1 MPEESKS
8 SPSESRPEEGKPKE
22 MSGVDVLAL
31 TLAKILDK
39 NGSKIVEKSM
49 EILEEKV
56 SRDKE
61 LEKIKEEHWYST
73 VKWTTILAG
82 ILLAIMGILS
92 YVGKM
97 SSDAIAFL
105 LGTVAGYLFS
115 ILGNLVGRLQEKD
128 S

>member
-1 MPEESKS
+1 MPEESPS
-8 SPSESRPEEGKPKE
+8 SPESKPEESTPRE
-22 MSGVDVLAL
+22 MSGIDVLAL

-39 NGSKIVEKSM
+39 NGSKIVERSLK
-49 EILEEKV
+49 ILEEKV
-56 SRDKE
+56 SKDKD
-61 LEKIKEEHWYST
+61 LERIKEEHWYST

-82 ILLAIMGILS
+82 VLLAIMGILS

-115 ILGNLVGRLQEKD
+115 ILGNLVGKLQEKQ